1 MNKRSLR
8 VSNKYAKAFFN
19 LYGTTLDDKDFW
31 LIKNVLLFLSKS
43 KKVLIYFNWSTTVD
57 RQNLIDIFLQ
67 RFKLKS
73 DFSKLLFMLQKKK
86 RVFLLPEVLH
96 CILDLYLV
104 KNNKL
109 FFELQSYPL
118 LSSSQ
123 AAQAVEFLKNTTG
136 KDILYISCENKNL
149 IAGLKMQSGR
159 LLYEDTIK
167 CRLQK
172 VCKKL
177 VRQN

>member
-1 MNKRSLR
+1 MNKRFLQ

-19 LYGTTLDDKDFW
+19 LYGAALDDQDFW
-31 LIKNVLLFLSKS
+31 AIKDAMLFLSHS
-43 KKVLIYFNWSTTVD
+43 KGALIYFDWSASSD
-57 RQNLIDIFLQ
+57 RQKLIDVFLK

-73 DFSKLLFMLQKKK
+73 DFSKMLLVLQKQKK
-86 RVFLLPEVLH
+86 VFLFPCVLH
-96 CILDLYLV
+96 CIIDLYLV
-104 KNNKL
+104 SNNKL

-118 LSSSQ
+118 LSSGQ
-123 AAQAVEFLKNTTG
+123 VLDTVAFLKKTTS
-136 KDILYISCENKNL
+136 KDILYSSCEDKDL
-149 IAGLKMQSGR
+149 IAGLKMQSSQ
-159 LLYEDTIK
+159 LLYEDTVK